1 MVRGEKLEKTNL
13 SEGFDLKYIVFGVS
27 GDNVS
32 EDFSWLLYFSLTQ
45 ALSFQT
51 SGLTFILK

>member
-13 SEGFDLKYIVFGVS
+13 LEGFDLKYVVFGVS

-45 ALSFQT
+45 GLSFQT